1 MIAGVKPAHC
11 SFSQTLLSH
20 MRPQGL
26 RVCGGPRYNPKYRH
40 QCDNVV
46 NSSVINP

>member
-20 MRPQGL
+20 MRPQDL
-26 RVCGGPRYNPKYRH
+26 RVCGGPRTGAETAS
-40 QCDNVV
+40 V
-46 NSSVINP
+46 NA

>member
-11 SFSQTLLSH
+11 SFSQTLLPH

-26 RVCGGPRYNPKYRH
+26 RVCGGPRTGAETAS
-40 QCDNVV
+40 V
-46 NSSVINP
+46 NA

>member
-11 SFSQTLLSH
+11 SFAQTLLSH

-26 RVCGGPRYNPKYRH
+26 RAYAAVRAPEPRPLL
-40 QCDNVV
+40 
-46 NSSVINP
+46 